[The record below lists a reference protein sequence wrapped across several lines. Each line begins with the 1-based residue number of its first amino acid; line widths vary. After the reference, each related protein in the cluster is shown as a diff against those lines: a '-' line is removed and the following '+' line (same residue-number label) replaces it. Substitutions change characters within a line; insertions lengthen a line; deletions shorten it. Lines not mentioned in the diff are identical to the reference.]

1 MKNINNY
8 FKEAKAYSIRGSDMG
23 RLTIKEDS
31 SKPLYLQK
39 VRLDSGGYDAGGA
52 YWGAPDDL
60 YCAFNEDMTFRVFTR
75 AYDRIEAKVNLNT
88 LYDDLIFVR

>member
-1 MKNINNY
+1 MININSC
-8 FKEAKAYSIRGSDMG
+8 FKEVKACSARGADMG
-23 RLTIKEDS
+23 RRTIKEDE

-52 YWGAPDDL
+52 YWGSPDDL

-75 AYDRIEAKVNLNT
+75 AYDRIEAKENLNE
-88 LYDDLIFVR
+88 LHDNLIFIR